1 MKNVLELEVL
11 YKSGAKDK
19 IGMVVENIFNGGYAG
34 RNQEHV
40 REHIEELAKLGVP
53 APSTSPTLYPLA
65 NYNLTTARHL
75 QVQNAETSGE
85 IEYVILR
92 QANVA
97 YVTVGSDH
105 TDRELENFSVAKS
118 KQACPNVIP
127 PQVWLYDEVK
137 DHWDQLQLQCWVTK
151 AGKRSLYQQAPVGAL
166 MSPEEWRPIF
176 QKLSIDNLNNSVFFS
191 GTINTVGK
199 QLIFADSYE
208 LEMTDPILKRTLR
221 HEYSVSRLIAG
232 IK

>member
-1 MKNVLELEVL
+1 MKNVLDLEVL
-11 YKSGAKDK
+11 YKSGAKDR

-34 RNQEHV
+34 RNQQHV

-53 APSTSPTLYPLA
+53 VPTTTPTLYPLA
-65 NYNLTTARHL
+65 NYNLTIAKRI

-85 IEYVILR
+85 IEYVLLR
-92 QANVA
+92 QANVT

-127 PQVWLYDEVK
+127 RQVWLYEEVK
-137 DHWDQLQLQCWVTK
+137 DHWEQIQLKCWVTK
-151 AGKRSLYQQAPVGAL
+151 DGKRSLYQEATVGAL
-166 MSPEEWRPIF
+166 MSPEEWQPTF
-176 QKLSIDNLNNSVFFS
+176 KKLGIDNLNNSVFFS

-199 QLIFADSYE
+199 QLIYADSYE
-208 LEMTDPILKRTLR
+208 LEMNDPVLKRTLR
-221 HEYSVSRLIAG
+221 HEYSVSRLIDG

>member
-34 RNQEHV
+34 HNQEHV

-53 APSTSPTLYPLA
+53 APTTTPTLYPLA
-65 NYNLTTARHL
+65 NYNLTTASCI

-92 QANVA
+92 QANTT

-127 PQVWLYDEVK
+127 PQVWLHDEVK
-137 DHWDQLQLQCWVTK
+137 DHWDRIQLQCWVTK
-151 AGKRSLYQQAPVGAL
+151 DGKRSLYQEATLAAL
-166 MSPEEWRPIF
+166 MSPEEWLPIF
-176 QKLSIDNLNNSVFFS
+176 RKLCIADLNNSVFFS

-208 LEMTDPILKRTLR
+208 LEMTDPVLKRTLR
-221 HEYSVSRLIAG
+221 QEYSVTRLIEG

>member
-19 IGMVVENIFNGGYAG
+19 IGMVVEHIFNGGYAG

-40 REHIEELAKLGVP
+40 RQHIEELAKLGVP
-53 APSTSPTLYPLA
+53 APTTTPTLYPLA
-65 NYNLTTARHL
+65 NYDLTTANRL

-85 IEYVILR
+85 IEYVILW
-92 QANVA
+92 QAGIA

-118 KQACPNVIP
+118 KQAYPNFIP

-137 DHWDQLQLQCWVTK
+137 DHWEQIQLKCWVTK
-151 AGKRSLYQQAPVGAL
+151 AGKRSLYQDATLSAL
-166 MSPEEWRPIF
+166 MAPPEWLPIF
-176 QKLSIDNLNNSVFFS
+176 KRLGIENLNNSVFFS

-208 LEMTDPILKRTLR
+208 LEMTDPVLKRTLR
-221 HEYSVSRLIAG
+221 HEYSVGKLIEG

>member
-34 RNQEHV
+34 HNQEHV

-53 APSTSPTLYPLA
+53 APTTTPTLYPLA
-65 NYNLTTARHL
+65 NYNLTTASGI

-92 QANVA
+92 QANTT

-137 DHWDQLQLQCWVTK
+137 EHWDRIQLQCWVTK
-151 AGKRSLYQQAPVGAL
+151 DGRRSLYQEATLAAL
-166 MSPEEWRPIF
+166 MSPEEWLPIF
-176 QKLSIDNLNNSVFFS
+176 RKLCIADLNNSVFFS

-208 LEMTDPILKRTLR
+208 LEMTDPVLKRTLR
-221 HEYSVSRLIAG
+221 HEYSVRRLIDG
-232 IK
+232 TK